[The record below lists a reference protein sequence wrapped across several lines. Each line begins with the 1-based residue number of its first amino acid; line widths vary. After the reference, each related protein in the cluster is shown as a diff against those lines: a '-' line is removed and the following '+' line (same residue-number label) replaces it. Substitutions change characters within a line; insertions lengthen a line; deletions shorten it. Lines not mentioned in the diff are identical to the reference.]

1 MGSWRRGWR
10 RKEQGRSTMQVC
22 FRIPKDLHATLSL
35 LAKAKR
41 APLSHVVAETLERAL
56 VERRPPKPKKVMWV

>member
-1 MGSWRRGWR
+1 
-10 RKEQGRSTMQVC
+10 MQVC